1 MKKTIVKADYPLQ
14 FVNSI
19 ITEIQNGK
27 DHGLT
32 DNIH

>member
-1 MKKTIVKADYPLQ
+1 MKKTIIKADYPLQ
-14 FVNSI
+14 LVNSI
-19 ITEIQNGK
+19 ITEIQDGK